1 MKIFFSF
8 LLVIFIQDIVFP
20 ATEKQFINSEEVQES
35 LKYIDEP
42 LEIQEARFE
51 IFYNNIDIPYK
62 IDSSIYKD
70 YFKDSYYNFKI
81 SKTTKFRWIFYYSN
95 GFYEWFKEDTKLRF
109 IYNKGLLTYI
119 VKEIFYKEKKIF
131 ICYIYNIN
139 GFLEYIEYV
148 NFTKNDRRKGFW
160 EKYYVFDCN
169 KNYIGTW
176 YKDNFYNKEG
186 EIILKGR
193 DFIPFN

>member
-8 LLVIFIQDIVFP
+8 LLVLFIQNIVFP
-20 ATEKQFINSEEVQES
+20 ATEKQFINSGEVQES
-35 LKYIDEP
+35 LKYIEEP
-42 LEIQEARFE
+42 LEIQQARFE

-62 IDSSIYKD
+62 IDSSVYKD
-70 YFKDSYYNFKI
+70 YFCDNHYNLKK
-81 SKTTKFRWIFYYSN
+81 SKTTNFRLIRYYSN
-95 GFYEWFKEDTKLRF
+95 GLYELFKIFTKIRL
-109 IYNKGLLTYI
+109 IYDKGSLVYI
-119 VKEIFYKEKKIF
+119 VEEKIYPNKTFIDYFYDT
-131 ICYIYNIN
+131 N
-139 GFLEYIEYV
+139 GNLRYLEYINY
-148 NFTKNDRRKGFW
+148 KNNYDKNSYHKF
-160 EKYYVFDCN
+160 YIFDNN